1 MSKAAENSYLIE
13 DWTDYD
19 KSSLYDLST
28 KYYSERA
35 CDSFLNQADTIV
47 LPNVVTSAYVHAHIL
62 AKFLAANLSRIPADK
77 KLRVLEFGSGSGLF
91 ARHFLL
97 AAAELNYLDR
107 LEFLVSDISDL
118 FLIQMKERGVFE
130 GFTEGKH
137 YQLVNL
143 NLLDLD
149 SAKTVAGEHIDLNDL
164 DLVVSNYV
172 LNALPMIP
180 VRLAAEGSFEKLQ
193 IKITGPE
200 LPKEVDLVSNL
211 NFFSSLKIEER
222 WVDYDIESVSDI
234 EKKYFELF
242 KKHLNTLAPAMAG
255 RFSYKAL
262 EAMDKIHSKLSE
274 FGMFYLADIPSWGPN
289 AFKFYSFYT
298 NALANLI
305 SENLVIDFASSLGM
319 EILKQKDQNLFRI
332 LFYKSENTFEPL
344 KTSFNK
350 DLVFSNKVNLF
361 KKITD
366 LLKNIDDVALL
377 DVYKTLLDKL
387 LVLDN
392 KSVTSLVFQGDYY
405 YLAGDSK
412 TALDFYKKAQAIDFC
427 NHHPDLDRKIK
438 MIFI

>member
-1 MSKAAENSYLIE
+1 
-13 DWTDYD
+13 
-19 KSSLYDLST
+19 
-28 KYYSERA
+28 
-35 CDSFLNQADTIV
+35 
-47 LPNVVTSAYVHAHIL
+47 
-62 AKFLAANLSRIPADK
+62 
-77 KLRVLEFGSGSGLF
+77 
-91 ARHFLL
+91 
-97 AAAELNYLDR
+97 
-107 LEFLVSDISDL
+107 
-118 FLIQMKERGVFE
+118 
-130 GFTEGKH
+130 
-137 YQLVNL
+137 
-143 NLLDLD
+143 
-149 SAKTVAGEHIDLNDL
+149 
-164 DLVVSNYV
+164 
-172 LNALPMIP
+172 MIP

-193 IKITGPE
+193 VKITGPE

-234 EKKYFELF
+234 EKKYFEIF

-319 EILKQKDQNLFRI
+319 KILKQKDQNLFRI
-332 LFYKSENTFEPL
+332 LFYKSENAFEPL

-427 NHHPDLDRKIK
+427 NHHPDLDSKIK